1 MPPATSKPYP
11 PKTLEK
17 KLQADVLKCAKA
29 NGWRFDVEDCYPKY
43 QQRSSYF
50 LSRFF
55 QKLKKPLDFLLA
67 RRGNV
72 FTLAY
77 HTFDSRN
84 SQAGF
89 PDLVLVHPRRG
100 QIIFAELKQDT
111 AYPSTEQ
118 RFWLAGLESAAHNCP
133 NVKVVV
139 WRPRDWPEIVQTL
152 GGIDTRALA

>member
-1 MPPATSKPYP
+1 MPTPTSKPYP

-17 KLQADVLKCAKA
+17 KLQSDVLKCAKA

-43 QQRSSYF
+43 QSRSTHF
-50 LSRFF
+50 LGRFF
-55 QKLKKPLDFLLA
+55 KSLKKPLDFLLA

-100 QIIFAELKQDT
+100 LILFIELKTDT
-111 AYPSTEQ
+111 NYPTTEQ
-118 RFWLAGLESAAHNCP
+118 RLWLAGLCSATHNCP
-133 NVKVVV
+133 NILVEV
-139 WRPRDWPEIVQTL
+139 WRPRDWTHIVQTL